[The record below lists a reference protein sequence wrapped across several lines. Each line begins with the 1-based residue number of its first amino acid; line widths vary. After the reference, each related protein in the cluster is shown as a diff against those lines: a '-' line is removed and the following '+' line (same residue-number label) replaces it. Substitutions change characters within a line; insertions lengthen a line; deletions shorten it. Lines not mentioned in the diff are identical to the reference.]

1 MKFPKLE
8 PIEQSAIRRIYQ
20 KARADSIDLGLGM
33 PFSTTP
39 NEVKKAATNAIENN
53 KTFYTT
59 NQGLLPLREMIASR
73 YSEEKNI
80 HLSAD
85 NVIINIGVA
94 QAIFQSMFSVLQ
106 PGDEVLIPDPGYP
119 AFINIAK
126 MLGSKPVAYPLFLDN
141 AFSLMAQDLIPKI
154 TKKTKLIIL
163 NSPGNPT
170 GGIHRLSE
178 LETLASRLKNT
189 DIAILSDEVYSHL
202 SYNDTP
208 FPAPVHV
215 VPLDRLIILSGVSK
229 EFAMTGWRI
238 GWTISTKENI
248 NELLKTHLYMV
259 SCASAI
265 SQHAALYALQS
276 HNVETHEAMA
286 INHKIVI
293 QGLEKI
299 PKIRYMIPQA
309 GIYFF
314 IDVSDFGAADDLA
327 YEILEQKNVITIP
340 GGAFGV
346 NGKNFLRLSFG
357 APPDALEK
365 GMEQL
370 RQFFLNKNNPILT

>member
-8 PIEQSAIRRIYQ
+8 PIEQSAIRKIYQ
-20 KARADSIDLGLGM
+20 KARPDSIDLGLGM

-39 NEVKKAATNAIENN
+39 DEVKRAATHAIENN

-59 NQGLLPLREMIASR
+59 NQGLRPLRKMIASR
-73 YSEEKNI
+73 YSEEKGVT
-80 HLSAD
+80 LSAE

-106 PGDEVLIPDPGYP
+106 LGDEVLIPDPGYP
-119 AFINIAK
+119 AFVNIAK
-126 MLGSKPVAYPLFLDN
+126 MLGAKPVAYPLFLEND
-141 AFSLMAQDLIPKI
+141 FSLIARDIIQKI
-154 TKKTKLIIL
+154 TTKTRMIVL

-170 GGIHRLSE
+170 GGIHRQEE
-178 LETLASRLKNT
+178 LKALASCLADT

-202 SYNDTP
+202 NYHDKL
-208 FPAPVHV
+208 FPAPVLYI
-215 VPLDRLIILSGVSK
+215 PFDRLIILSGVSK

-238 GWTISTKENI
+238 GWTISTTENI
-248 NELLKTHLYMV
+248 RELLKTHLYMV

-265 SQHAALYALQS
+265 SQHAALYALRS
-276 HNVETHEAMA
+276 HNIEISKAMSA
-286 INHKIVI
+286 NYKITI

-299 PKIRYMIPQA
+299 PNIRYMIPQA

-314 IDVSDFGAADDLA
+314 IDVSYFGSADDLA
-327 YEILEQKNVITIP
+327 YKILDKNNVITIP
-340 GGAFGV
+340 GNAFGV

-357 APPDALEK
+357 APPDVLEK

-370 RQFFLNKNNPILT
+370 QHFFLNRTA

>member
-8 PIEQSAIRRIYQ
+8 TIEQSAIRRIYQ
-20 KARADSIDLGLGM
+20 KARSDSIDLGLGM

-39 NEVKKAATNAIENN
+39 DEVKRAATEAIEND

-73 YSEEKNI
+73 YSEEKGIDLN
-80 HLSAD
+80 SE

-94 QAIFQSMFSVLQ
+94 QAIFQSMFSVLEK
-106 PGDEVLIPDPGYP
+106 GDEVLIPDPGYP

-126 MLGSKPVAYPLFLDN
+126 MLGAKPIAYPLYLEND
-141 AFSLMAQDLIPKI
+141 FSLAARDLIPKI
-154 TKKTKLIIL
+154 TKKTKLVVL

-170 GGIHRLSE
+170 GGIHRQEE
-178 LETLASRLKNT
+178 LEALVFHLKNT
-189 DIAILSDEVYSHL
+189 HIAILSDEVYSHL
-202 SYNDTP
+202 NYDDKP
-208 FPAPVHV
+208 FPAPVHTI
-215 VPLDRLIILSGVSK
+215 PLDRLIILSGVSK

-248 NELLKTHLYMV
+248 SELLKTHLYMV

-276 HNVETHEAMA
+276 HNIETHRAMKD
-286 INHKIVI
+286 NHKIIV
-293 QGLEKI
+293 QGLEQI
-299 PKIRYMIPQA
+299 PKIRYMVPQA

-314 IDVSDFGAADDLA
+314 VDVSDYGEAVDLA
-327 YEILEQKNVITIP
+327 YEILEKVNVLTIP
-340 GGAFGV
+340 GSAFGV

-357 APPDALEK
+357 APPHALEK
-365 GMEQL
+365 GMDQL
-370 RQFFLNKNNPILT
+370 KKFFQSRR